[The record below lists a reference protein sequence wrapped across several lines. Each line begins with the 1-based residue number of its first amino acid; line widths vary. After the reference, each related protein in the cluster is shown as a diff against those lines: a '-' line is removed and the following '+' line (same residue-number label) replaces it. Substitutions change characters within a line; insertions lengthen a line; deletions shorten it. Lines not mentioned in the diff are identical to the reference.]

1 MREEEWREEE
11 RGRERRPQ
19 NDITEVIFCN
29 SEVLPTVFLPNEIK
43 FYPLKRMKVPILNVI
58 RDIL

>member
-1 MREEEWREEE
+1 M
-11 RGRERRPQ
+11 GRERRNQ